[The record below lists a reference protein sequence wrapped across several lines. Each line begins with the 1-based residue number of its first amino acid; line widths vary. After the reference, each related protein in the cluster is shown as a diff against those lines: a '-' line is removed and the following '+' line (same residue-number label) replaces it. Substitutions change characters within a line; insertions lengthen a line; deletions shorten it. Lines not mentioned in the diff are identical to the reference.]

1 MSENQQQVKVS
12 KVGRKFAIGYQLG
25 GEMTSDD
32 WIEYIS
38 NYCSSILEVY
48 FAMPYDMSGRA
59 PAGMTLETKPREETY
74 RDFFHDMDRLN
85 ALGIRGVL
93 LFNSAC
99 YGTNTYS
106 NELLDHVAKSIEDVS
121 SHIDLQAIT
130 TLHPGIAQYVKSHFP
145 QLKVRSSVTMQI
157 GTIQQ
162 MEAVAEQ
169 FDGFYLHRDF
179 NRDLEHIKTVRK
191 WCDAHGKTL
200 HLLANSGCLYECPFH
215 MIHMSHTAH
224 YEETTRMSTI
234 YENNRPSPCC
244 DVYVNPDNL
253 PVLLQNTWIRPEDL
267 PKVSG
272 YFETIKLASRISPNI
287 KDIVKGY
294 CEGEWHGNLLKLCEM
309 DYSILPFVP
318 KIMNDKFPDGWF
330 DQTMHCGHHCDSC
343 GYCKK
348 LLAQVSEKP
357 EAAEKKEG

>member
-1 MSENQQQVKVS
+1 MSDNQQQVKVS

-74 RDFFHDMDRLN
+74 RDFFHDMDRLK

-106 NELLDHVAKSIEDVS
+106 NELLEHVAKSIEDVS

-130 TLHPGIAQYVKSHFP
+130 TLHPGIASFVKSHFP
-145 QLKVRSSVTMQI
+145 QLKVRSSVTMQV

-162 MEAVAEQ
+162 MEAVSEQ
-169 FDGFYLHRDF
+169 FDGFYLFRDF
-179 NRDLEHIKTVRK
+179 NRDLEHIKRVRA
-191 WCDAHGKTL
+191 WCDTHGKTL
-200 HLLANSGCLYECPFH
+200 HLLANSGCLYQCPFH
-215 MIHMSHTAH
+215 ILHMSQTAH
-224 YEETTRMSTI
+224 FEETTRMSSI

-244 DVYVNPDNL
+244 DVFIDPDNL
-253 PVLLQNTWIRPEDL
+253 PALLQNTWIRPEDL
-267 PKVSG
+267 HKVSG
-272 YFETIKLASRISPNI
+272 YFDTIKLASRISPTI
-287 KDIVKGY
+287 KDIIKGY
-294 CEGEWHGNLLKLCEM
+294 CEGEWHGNLLKLFEM

-318 KIMNDKFPDGWF
+318 KIMNDKFPDDWF
-330 DQTMHCGHHCDSC
+330 EQTMHCGHQCHHC

-348 LLAQVSEKP
+348 VLAQV
-357 EAAEKKEG
+357 AEKTDAMVAKES

>member
-1 MSENQQQVKVS
+1 MSEHQQQVKVS
-12 KVGRKFAIGYQLG
+12 KVGRKFAIGYQMG

-32 WIEYIS
+32 WIEVIS
-38 NYCSSILEVY
+38 RYRESILEVY
-48 FAMPYDMSGRA
+48 FAMPGDMSGRA
-59 PAGMTLETKPREETY
+59 PAGLKLEGKKTDELLEAFWNDLERLKA
-74 RDFFHDMDRLN
+74 MDVS
-85 ALGIRGVL
+85 GVM

-99 YGTNTYS
+99 YGVENQS
-106 NELLDHVAKSIEDVS
+106 QKLLDHVAKSIEDVS

-130 TLHPGIAQYVKSHFP
+130 TLHPGIAQYVKSHYP
-145 QLKVRSSVTMQI
+145 ELKVRSSITMQI
-157 GTIQQ
+157 GTIPQ
-162 MEAVAEQ
+162 MEAVSDQ

-179 NRDLEHIKTVRK
+179 NRDLEHIKAVRA

-224 YEETTRMSTI
+224 YEETTRMSSI

-244 DVYVNPDNL
+244 DVYTYTEKQPM
-253 PVLLQNTWIRPEDL
+253 LLQNTWIRPEDL
-267 PKVSG
+267 HKVSG
-272 YFETIKLASRISPNI
+272 YFETVKLASRISPTI
-287 KDIVKGY
+287 KDIIKGY
-294 CEGEWHGNLLKLCEM
+294 CEGEWHGNLLKLFEM

-343 GYCKK
+343 GYCRKVFE
-348 LLAQVSEKP
+348 QVAEKTDFM
-357 EAAEKKEG
+357 EKKEG

>member
-12 KVGRKFAIGYQLG
+12 KVGRKFAIGYQIG

-32 WIEYIS
+32 LIDIIS
-38 NYCSSILEVY
+38 RYRESILEVY
-48 FAMPYDMSGRA
+48 FAMPGDMSGRA
-59 PAGMTLETKPREETY
+59 PAGMTLEQMKLDELMEA
-74 RDFFHDMDRLN
+74 FKHDLDRLK
-85 ALGIRGVL
+85 ALDVRGVM

-99 YGTNTYS
+99 YGKLNQS
-106 NELLDHVAKSIEDVS
+106 KKLFDHVAESIETVMK
-121 SHIDLQAIT
+121 HIDLKAIT
-130 TLHPGIAQYVKSHFP
+130 TLHPGIAEFVKSHYP
-145 QLKVRSSVTMQI
+145 DLKIRSSVTMQI

-309 DYSILPFVP
+309 DYSIMPFVP

-330 DQTMHCGHHCDSC
+330 EQTMHCGHHCDSC

-348 LLAQVSEKP
+348 ILAQVSEKP
-357 EAAEKKEG
+357 DVTEKKEG

>member
-1 MSENQQQVKVS
+1 
-12 KVGRKFAIGYQLG
+12 
-25 GEMTSDD
+25 
-32 WIEYIS
+32 
-38 NYCSSILEVY
+38 
-48 FAMPYDMSGRA
+48 
-59 PAGMTLETKPREETY
+59 
-74 RDFFHDMDRLN
+74 
-85 ALGIRGVL
+85 
-93 LFNSAC
+93 
-99 YGTNTYS
+99 
-106 NELLDHVAKSIEDVS
+106 
-121 SHIDLQAIT
+121 
-130 TLHPGIAQYVKSHFP
+130 
-145 QLKVRSSVTMQI
+145 
-157 GTIQQ
+157 
-162 MEAVAEQ
+162 
-169 FDGFYLHRDF
+169 
-179 NRDLEHIKTVRK
+179 
-191 WCDAHGKTL
+191 
-200 HLLANSGCLYECPFH
+200 

-224 YEETTRMSTI
+224 YEETTRMSSI

-244 DVYVNPDNL
+244 DVYMNPDNL